1 MSTPSDDRPTV
12 DDVMETHDVGVPHRD
27 RTQHGGA
34 GRIDDDA
41 LERLVEQ
48 ERADVG
54 ASDYDPDH
62 IPPAT
67 DEPTDVDLTDTEE
80 YQGELTEARRVAR
93 QDTGDF
99 PPTR

>member
-1 MSTPSDDRPTV
+1 MSTPSDDSPTV
-12 DDVMETHDVGVPHRD
+12 DDVMETQDVGAPHRD

-34 GRIDDDA
+34 GRIHDDTLD
-41 LERLVEQ
+41 RLVEQ

-54 ASDYDPDH
+54 VSDYDPDH